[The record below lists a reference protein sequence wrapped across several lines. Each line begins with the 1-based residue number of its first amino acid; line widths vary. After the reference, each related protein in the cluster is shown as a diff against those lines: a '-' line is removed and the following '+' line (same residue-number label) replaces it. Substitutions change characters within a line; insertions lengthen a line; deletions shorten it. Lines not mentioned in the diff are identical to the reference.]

1 LVDLRISEP
10 VQDRVAALAQ
20 LANEGLLSRDERN
33 EYEALVNAEDL
44 ISTLRHKAQLSLLLI
59 P

>member
-1 LVDLRISEP
+1 MDLRISKP

-20 LANEGLLSRDERN
+20 LANEGLLSRD

-44 ISTLRHKAQLSLLLI
+44 ISTLRHKAQLSLSLI